1 MLETRFRLT
10 HAETPGPAVAFDN
23 RYQSQAVASPP
34 ACATSFCNSSS
45 GFRVE
50 VAQNPFAVSSR
61 ENPQPLQPDGTLG
74 TGKTLQPDGTLATE
88 KSLLPDET
96 LGTRKALQPD
106 ETLGTGKSRQPNTT
120 VGAGECHGADDT
132 LGKNGDQQANDG
144 KK

>member
-1 MLETRFRLT
+1 VFANAEAFHLADKPAIRKGETELPEKPRI
-10 HAETPGPAVAFDN
+10 
-23 RYQSQAVASPP
+23 
-34 ACATSFCNSSS
+34 
-45 GFRVE
+45 
-50 VAQNPFAVSSR
+50 AVSSR
-61 ENPQPLQPDGTLG
+61 ENPRP
-74 TGKTLQPDGTLATE
+74 LQPDGTLATE

-120 VGAGECHGADDT
+120 VGAGECHGVDDT